1 LKHSIVC
8 ILAFFLCVVAAR
20 GADQNDSSPIKYNF
34 GIAPFSSA
42 PKLIK
47 THRPLADHLAAELN
61 AQVIL
66 YTSIDHERF
75 LQEGIN
81 GRFHIVTTPA
91 HFAPFFVDAGF
102 TPIVKYKN
110 VLDFIFVVRK
120 DGGISKAGDLKG
132 KRVGL
137 TDYLSLYYVVG
148 LRWLDDHADMIGG
161 DCTIV
166 EEPSHAAAIASVAA
180 KKIDATI
187 TGTPPYLIV
196 GAEFRAQTKP
206 LIFEAIEL
214 PSLITMAHSSLGAEA
229 IEDIRRALYSFAKTD
244 KGKTFFESLNYGG
257 YVKAN
262 EKDIRL
268 ARETYAPLVEE
279 LLKAER

>member
-1 LKHSIVC
+1 MKQFVVC
-8 ILAFFLCVVAAR
+8 ILAFFLCAAAGR
-20 GADQNDSSPIKYNF
+20 ADQNDSSPIKYNF

-47 THRPLADHLAAELN
+47 THRPLVDHLIAELN
-61 AQVIL
+61 AQVIP

-91 HFAPFFVDAGF
+91 HFAPFFADAGF

-110 VLDFIFVVRK
+110 ALDFIFIVHK
-120 DGGISKAGDLKG
+120 DGAISKIGDLKG

-148 LRWLDDHADMIGG
+148 LRWIDDHKDKIGG
-161 DCTIV
+161 DYTIV
-166 EEPSHAAAIASVAA
+166 REPSHAAAIASVAA

-187 TGTPPYLIV
+187 TGTPPYLIAE
-196 GAEFRAQTKP
+196 AEFRAQTKS
-206 LIFEAIEL
+206 LIFDPIEL

-244 KGKTFFESLNYGG
+244 KGKAFFKSLNYGG

-268 ARETYAPLVEE
+268 ARETYAPFVEE
-279 LLKAER
+279 LLKAKR